1 MVECIGVR
9 DKDRGRMSGVVVVEV
24 GMVGRVGMEEVMVV
38 EDVMDIV
45 IGGFMSMTPRCGAMS
60 ICMGIL
66 ILFGVIVLVVDVKF
80 ILGARCDGSFV
91 FDIEYW
97 V

>member
-1 MVECIGVR
+1 
-9 DKDRGRMSGVVVVEV
+9 
-24 GMVGRVGMEEVMVV
+24 
-38 EDVMDIV
+38 MDIV